1 MDFALTDDHRLLQKT
16 VREFAESEVKPLAR
30 ELDETGHFPRET
42 FKKAAELGLTGI
54 ALPEQEG
61 GAGFDHIAYSIVI
74 EEISRCC
81 ASTGVILSVQNSL
94 YCDPLHRFGTD
105 AQKKKLLL
113 PFARGEK
120 IGCYALTEPQAGS
133 NAAALQT
140 KAVKKGHAYVLN
152 GTKAWITNGGAADAA
167 IVYVNTDP
175 PKGEKGI
182 TALVVEKG
190 TPGFKVGKEE
200 KKLGISATACSELVF
215 TDCEVPAANRIA
227 NEGEGYKV
235 ALSTLDGGRIGI
247 AAQACGIAQGAFEAA
262 LAYSKQRLAFGH
274 PISQFQAI
282 QFMLADM
289 STEIDAARLLIRK
302 AAWKQDTGG
311 RFTLDAAIAKL
322 FASEM
327 ATRVTHK
334 AMQIHGGNGYSRE
347 YPVERNY
354 RDARITEIYEGTS
367 EIQRLVVSSW
377 VLKS

>member
-1 MDFALTDDHRLLQKT
+1 MNLQLTEEQQLLQKT
-16 VREFAESEVKPLAR
+16 VREFAESEVRPRAR
-30 ELDETGHFPRET
+30 ELDETGRFPRDL
-42 FKKAAELGLTGI
+42 FVKAAELGLTGV
-54 ALPEQEG
+54 ALPESEG
-61 GAGFDHIAYSIVI
+61 GAGFDHIAYTIVI
-74 EEISRCC
+74 EEVSRCC

-94 YCDPLHRFGTD
+94 YCDPIHRYGTPE
-105 AQKKKLLL
+105 QKRKFLL

-140 KAVKKGHAYVLN
+140 KAVLRGDKYVVN
-152 GTKAWITNGGAADAA
+152 GTKAWITNGGAADAVIA
-167 IVYVNTDP
+167 YVNTHP
-175 PKGEKGI
+175 EKGEKGI

-200 KKLGISATACSELVF
+200 KKLGINATACSELVF
-215 TDCEVPAANRIA
+215 TDCEVPAANRIGH
-227 NEGEGYKV
+227 EGEGYKV

-247 AAQACGIAQGAFEAA
+247 AAQALGIAQGAFEAA
-262 LAYSKQRLAFGH
+262 LAYSKERMAFGH

-289 STEIDAARLLIRK
+289 STELDAARLLIRR
-302 AAWKQDTGG
+302 AAWKQDSGA
-311 RFTLDAAIAKL
+311 RFSMEAAMAKL

-334 AMQIHGGNGYSRE
+334 AIQIHGGNGYSRE

-367 EIQRLVVSSW
+367 EIQRLVISSW
-377 VLKS
+377 ALRS